1 MIRVLIA
8 DDHAMF
14 RDGLR
19 KVLSACADIS
29 VLDEA
34 AEPHEILAKVRKLPL
49 DAMTLDIGMP
59 GRDGIDV
66 LKDIKRLKPNLRVL
80 VVSMYPEDQ
89 YAVRAIKAGAA
100 GYMSKNK
107 AARELVDAIRL
118 VAGGKKYISPDVA
131 EQLAMEMVDKKA
143 HEEPHKRLSDR
154 EYQVMCM
161 IASGKSVKHI
171 AVELAL
177 SVSTIS
183 TNRVRILTK
192 MNLKSNAEITRYA
205 LQNHLVD

>member
-19 KVLSACADIS
+19 KVLTACPDIT
-29 VLDEA
+29 VQDEA
-34 AEPHEILAKVRKLPL
+34 ADPQEVLDKIRKKPV
-49 DAMTLDIGMP
+49 DAVTLDIGMP

-66 LKDIKRLKPNLRVL
+66 LKELKRLKPNLRVL
-80 VVSMYPEDQ
+80 IVSMYPEDQ
-89 YAVRAIKAGAA
+89 YAVRAIKAGAS
-100 GYMSKNK
+100 GYLSKNK
-107 AARELVDAIRL
+107 AARELVDAIRI
-118 VAGGKKYISPDVA
+118 VAAGKKYISPDVA
-131 EQLAMEMVDKKA
+131 EQLAFEMADKKSD
-143 HEEPHKRLSDR
+143 EVPHKRLSDR

-161 IASGKSVKHI
+161 IASGKSVKQI
-171 AVELAL
+171 ASELAL

-192 MNLKSNAEITRYA
+192 MNLTSNAEITRYA
-205 LQNHLVD
+205 LHNHLVS